1 MSGYHKNSNRQKNRW
16 DIGSAWGCLVL
27 LLIGLYILPFVGLGL
42 LTKKDDGLKVIGIIC
57 LIIGIA
63 FWISRAA

>member
-1 MSGYHKNSNRQKNRW
+1 MSGYHKNSNCQKNRW